1 MTDRAPA
8 AAFRQGFTV
17 AELLADEVMSG
28 AALIAGEQGLDRT
41 VSALNVMTRPD
52 IGPWVK
58 SDEFLLA
65 TGYPLPREDDGQAGL
80 LRDLHASGLAGIG
93 VKLDRYVPDLS
104 QTMVEAA
111 DELGFP
117 LVRIPEWIRF
127 DDILSHGFSTI
138 VNRQAIALERA
149 YDLHQTFL
157 SVTLTGG
164 GLDDLA
170 GQLSQLLGGAAVLI
184 SDQHGTIRAQAG
196 DISTAHELGLLADN
210 RVVTAHLRHE
220 TGREQ
225 AIDEGWI
232 FRPVRAGALHH
243 GFVLAVAGQRGFG
256 DDSQIAIDQA
266 AVVAALEF
274 TRDLAVGAVERQF
287 SSNALYELMT
297 SASSEIADSA
307 ARGFGFGWDLD
318 REVVVMVSR
327 KGDVD
332 ERPTDAQERLA
343 NERAVE
349 FWVSAVHS
357 KDHQAAAAGLGAEL
371 VAVIAADQGTSAVAR
386 SLRSELSQFVRGDY
400 AVGISRPHRGP
411 LGIPHAYQEARVA
424 LRVGQRMQGH
434 GAVTAY
440 DDLGLFKLLAQV
452 DEPELQTFADETLGP
467 LMALPEPER
476 GELIKTLETLIEHN
490 MNMAETARNLH
501 YHYNTLRYRLA
512 KLERLLGP
520 FSSSTAAAVKV
531 FVALQIRQ
539 MQAVASRSSGT

>member
-1 MTDRAPA
+1 MTERAPA

-17 AELLADEVMSG
+17 GELLADEVMAG
-28 AALIAGEQGLDRT
+28 AELIAGEHGLDRR
-41 VSALNVMTRPD
+41 VRALNVMTRPD
-52 IGPWVK
+52 IARWLK
-58 SDEFLLA
+58 TDEFLLA
-65 TGYPLPREDDGQAGL
+65 TGYPLPRDDDGQAAL
-80 LRDLHASGLAGIG
+80 MRELHALGLAGIG
-93 VKLDRYVPDLS
+93 VKLDRYLPDLS
-104 QTMVEAA
+104 DAVVATAE
-111 DELGFP
+111 ELGLP
-117 LVRIPEWIRF
+117 LVRIPEQIRF
-127 DDILSHGFSTI
+127 DDILSRGFSTI
-138 VNRQAIALERA
+138 VNRQAVALEQT

-157 SVTLTGG
+157 SVTLSGG
-164 GLDDLA
+164 GLDELA
-170 GQLSQLLGGAAVLI
+170 GELSHLLGEAGVLI

-196 DISTAHELGLLADN
+196 DVSAAEELGLLADG
-210 RVVTAHLRHE
+210 RLTTEKLHHEGERDMTAA
-220 TGREQ
+220 Q
-225 AIDEGWI
+225 GWI
-232 FRPVRAGALHH
+232 FRPVRAGALQH
-243 GFVLAVAGQRGFG
+243 GFVLAFGGQRGFG
-256 DDSQIAIDQA
+256 DYGQVAIDQA

-318 REVVVMVSR
+318 REVVVLVSR
-327 KGDVD
+327 KDDAD

-371 VAVIAADQGTSAVAR
+371 VAVIAADQGTPAVAR
-386 SLRSELSQFVRGDY
+386 SIRSELSQFVRGDY
-400 AVGISRPHRGP
+400 AVGISRPHLGP

-434 GAVTAY
+434 GAITAY

-452 DEPELQTFADETLGP
+452 EEPELQTFADETLGP

-490 MNMAETARNLH
+490 MNMAETARHLH

-520 FSSSTAAAVKV
+520 FSSSTASAVKV

-539 MQAVASRSSGT
+539 MQAVASRSG